1 MLLNIQHETV
11 YRYSTPVDYTI
22 QHLRLTP
29 RMESQQHA
37 VNWKIDASGSYQLHK
52 DAYGNIGH
60 ILVMDKPHNEIR
72 IKVSGQVQI
81 ARENAHMPS
90 DSGEIPLLAYLQ
102 ATRLTTA
109 NEAITD
115 LAKTGFAKSSSGIDS
130 MFGLINRIQKMV
142 QYLPGTSH
150 VTSTAAEVLAAG
162 AGVCQ
167 DQAHVFIACCRAL
180 GLPARYVSGYI
191 HPGHSDHAASHAWAD
206 VWLEGLGWVSFDI
219 THANFAATEHCR
231 LAVGRDYLDAC
242 PVRGVRQ
249 GGGAEAM
256 EVVVRVSHPDSPSA
270 LLQSMVIESPTDG
283 VSDGL
288 VEQQQQQQQQ

>member
-29 RMESQQHA
+29 RVESQQHA
-37 VNWKIDASGSYQLHK
+37 VNWKIDAPGSYQLHK

-60 ILVMDKPHNEIR
+60 ILVLDKPHDEIR

-81 ARENAHMPS
+81 ARENAHLPS

-109 NEAITD
+109 DEAIIE
-115 LAKTGFAKSSSGIDS
+115 LANSGYAKSVSGIDS
-130 MFGLINRIQKMV
+130 MFNLINRIQKSV
-142 QYLPGTSH
+142 QYLPGTSQ
-150 VTSTAAEVLAAG
+150 VTSTAAEVLEIG

-167 DQAHVFIACCRAL
+167 DQSHVFIACCRAL

-206 VWLEGLGWVSFDI
+206 VWLEGTGWVSFDV

-256 EVVVRVSHPDSPSA
+256 EVVVRVSHPDSPST
-270 LLQSMVIESPTDG
+270 LLQSVVIESSVDDATNLF
-283 VSDGL
+283 S
-288 VEQQQQQQQQ
+288 EQQQQQQQQ